1 MILPLFPRSD
11 FPLGTN
17 KQMEQIEQTNINVRK
32 EKMATWCC
40 SVVMFSSSET
50 SVDRAGRWLEGEISS
65 LLIVAITIWIAICL
79 KYLQLWHKIIWQYHD
94 MDWEPTCLVLGM
106 CPLKSW
112 TGDGQAGGAEEGL
125 PPGATLGAEVNQ
137 RPVNR
142 LQALLHLPLLPGV
155 ASSSLEGQWVSGSV
169 LSLYPPSHIAR
180 FSQARLDQWVSEVT
194 LFFHFPLYFLKF

>member
-1 MILPLFPRSD
+1 
-11 FPLGTN
+11 
-17 KQMEQIEQTNINVRK
+17 MEQIDQTNTNVRK

-40 SVVMFSSSET
+40 SVVMFSSRET